1 LRCQHGHSRV
11 RFAIVLLAGW
21 VCLWAVSGSRLA
33 AAAEEITPTQREME
47 EANAEDEADR
57 ARGEGFSSEKTF
69 SGRLVLG
76 QVVEGRPD
84 VVGLFTIE
92 KAKAYP
98 VKLANEGLLNELKA
112 HDHKTV
118 SLQGKFR
125 NQGQYFVVTA
135 IIPPPAPTPRVQK
148 VGGL

>member
-1 LRCQHGHSRV
+1 MSV
-11 RFAIVLLAGW
+11 RTPFAFRALTVLIC
-21 VCLWAVSGSRLA
+21 VWAMDGGTACA
-33 AAAEEITPTQREME
+33 AAAEADPLQRELE
-47 EANAEDEADR
+47 EAKAEDAADR

-76 QVVEGRPD
+76 QVVEGRAD
-84 VVGLFTIE
+84 VIGLFAIE
-92 KAKAYP
+92 KGKSYP
-98 VKLANEGLLNELKA
+98 VKLANDGLLTDLKPF
-112 HDHKTV
+112 DRKTV

-135 IIPPPAPTPRVQK
+135 IIPPAAPTPKVQK

>member
-1 LRCQHGHSRV
+1 MRCQPGHFRV
-11 RFAIVLLAGW
+11 RFAIALLG
-21 VCLWAVSGSRLA
+21 VWACWAACFGSRIA
-33 AAAEEITPTQREME
+33 TAEEEMTAAQREVE
-47 EANAEDEADR
+47 EAKAEDQADR

-98 VKLANEGLLNELKA
+98 VKVVTQGLLNELKA